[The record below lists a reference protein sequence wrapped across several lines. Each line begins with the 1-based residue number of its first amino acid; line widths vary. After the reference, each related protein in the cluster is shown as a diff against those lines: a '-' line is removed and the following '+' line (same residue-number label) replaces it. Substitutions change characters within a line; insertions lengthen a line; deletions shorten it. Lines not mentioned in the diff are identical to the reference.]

1 MLEPNIATDAL
12 QSGKNQCVE
21 CLISILSARIRGELG
36 LPEILQVAVNGLR
49 LLLKCDR
56 VVVYQFQP
64 SQNGIYQF
72 QPSQNGIVVA
82 ESHSAQAISLINQQI
97 VDNCFH
103 NENLKNF
110 LCGKTSAIDDIYAA
124 GLNHCYLK
132 FLERF
137 SVQSVLVVPILIR
150 DRKDA
155 ITPYF
160 QGFVDDQTNPDQ
172 CLWGLLIAHQCDAPR
187 HWQSEDLELLDMV
200 TDQVAI
206 SIQQMLSQKQSES
219 TLLDRDERFRQLAE
233 NIQQVFYLTDIHNA
247 EVLYISRNYEK
258 VWGRSCQSLYDH
270 PESYMQTVHP
280 DDREIIINHYRQ
292 QQLGEERSA
301 EYRIIR
307 PDGEIR
313 WILDSAF
320 PIRNQ
325 NGDVYR
331 ISGIA
336 DDITD
341 RKNIELALNQLNQSL
356 ELKIAERTFE
366 LIQLNQELESRV
378 LRRTA
383 ELQKAL
389 EVIQDLNQNLEIK
402 VGERTEE
409 LQNQLTMIEA
419 SSDGI
424 AIINQQG
431 AYIYVNP
438 AYLKMF
444 DYRDPCGLIG
454 KNWRMFFDVEEIQR
468 IEQEIFPCISEN
480 KSWYG
485 ESKPRRLDGST
496 FVQELS
502 LTKAHNGMI
511 CVCRDATDWVLM
523 EEGIRQA
530 LIKEKELNRLRSSFV
545 EIASHEFRTPLTVIS
560 SSAAILKTYSDSLS
574 EDRKKSHFDNI
585 QSSVEQMVSL
595 IDDVLMIDRAETNK
609 LRFNPELTE
618 LVSFCRNI
626 AEELQLNTK
635 THQIIFDAWQN
646 DLTNQT
652 LTTLEVQC
660 DRKLLRQILNNLL
673 SNAIKYSPQGGPIHF
688 DLFTEANNLVLKV
701 QDQGIGIP
709 SDAKTQLF
717 DSFYRAKNVGT
728 IAGTGLGLAIVK
740 KCVVA
745 HQGIISEDS
754 QEGAGATFTVTIPII
769 KEDYFKA

>member
-1 MLEPNIATDAL
+1 M
-12 QSGKNQCVE
+12 
-21 CLISILSARIRGELG
+21 
-36 LPEILQVAVNGLR
+36 
-49 LLLKCDR
+49 
-56 VVVYQFQP
+56 
-64 SQNGIYQF
+64 
-72 QPSQNGIVVA
+72 
-82 ESHSAQAISLINQQI
+82 
-97 VDNCFH
+97 
-103 NENLKNF
+103 
-110 LCGKTSAIDDIYAA
+110 
-124 GLNHCYLK
+124 
-132 FLERF
+132 
-137 SVQSVLVVPILIR
+137 
-150 DRKDA
+150 
-155 ITPYF
+155 
-160 QGFVDDQTNPDQ
+160 
-172 CLWGLLIAHQCDAPR
+172 
-187 HWQSEDLELLDMV
+187 
-200 TDQVAI
+200 
-206 SIQQMLSQKQSES
+206 
-219 TLLDRDERFRQLAE
+219 
-233 NIQQVFYLTDIHNA
+233 
-247 EVLYISRNYEK
+247 
-258 VWGRSCQSLYDH
+258 
-270 PESYMQTVHP
+270 
-280 DDREIIINHYRQ
+280 
-292 QQLGEERSA
+292 
-301 EYRIIR
+301 
-307 PDGEIR
+307 
-313 WILDSAF
+313 
-320 PIRNQ
+320 
-325 NGDVYR
+325 
-331 ISGIA
+331 
-336 DDITD
+336 
-341 RKNIELALNQLNQSL
+341 
-356 ELKIAERTFE
+356 
-366 LIQLNQELESRV
+366 
-378 LRRTA
+378 
-383 ELQKAL
+383 
-389 EVIQDLNQNLEIK
+389 
-402 VGERTEE
+402 
-409 LQNQLTMIEA
+409 QNQLTMIEA

-502 LTKAHNGMI
+502 LTKVHNGMI

-769 KEDYFKA
+769 KEDYYKA

>member
-1 MLEPNIATDAL
+1 MLEPNIAIDAL
-12 QSGKNQCVE
+12 QGSKNQCVE

-36 LPEILQVAVNGLR
+36 LPEILQVTVNGLR

-56 VVVYQFQP
+56 IVVYQFQR
-64 SQNGIYQF
+64 SQNGI
-72 QPSQNGIVVA
+72 IVA

-103 NENLKNF
+103 NENLKDF
-110 LCGKTSAIDDIYAA
+110 LCGKTIAIDDIYAA
-124 GLNHCYLK
+124 GLNPCYLK
-132 FLERF
+132 LLERF
-137 SVQSVLVVPILIR
+137 AVQAMLVVPILIR

-172 CLWGLLIAHQCDAPR
+172 CLWGLLIAHQCNAPR
-187 HWQSEDLELLDMV
+187 HWQSEDLDFLDMV

-206 SIQQMLSQKQSES
+206 AIQQMLIQKQAES
-219 TLLDRDERFRQLAE
+219 VILDRDERFRQLAE

-280 DDREIIINHYRQ
+280 DDREIIINHYRH

-301 EYRIIR
+301 EYRIVR

-341 RKNIELALNQLNQSL
+341 RKNIELALEKFNADDIASCKDIELALNQLNQSL
-356 ELKIAERTFE
+356 ELKISERTFE

-378 LRRTA
+378 IKRTA

-389 EVIQDLNQNLEIK
+389 EIIQDLNQNLEIK
-402 VGERTEE
+402 VGERTQE

-438 AYLKMF
+438 AYVKMF

-454 KNWRMFFDVEEIQR
+454 KNWQMFFDIEEIER

-502 LTKAHNGMI
+502 LTKVHNGMI
-511 CVCRDATDWVLM
+511 CVCRDATDRVLM
-523 EEGIRQA
+523 EEGVRQA
-530 LIKEKELNRLRSSFV
+530 LIKEQELNRLRSSFV

-560 SSAAILKTYSDSLS
+560 SSAAILATYSDRLS

-595 IDDVLMIDRAETNK
+595 IDDVLMIDQSETNK

-618 LVSFCRNI
+618 LVSF
-626 AEELQLNTK
+626 
-635 THQIIFDAWQN
+635 
-646 DLTNQT
+646 
-652 LTTLEVQC
+652 
-660 DRKLLRQILNNLL
+660 
-673 SNAIKYSPQGGPIHF
+673 
-688 DLFTEANNLVLKV
+688 
-701 QDQGIGIP
+701 
-709 SDAKTQLF
+709 
-717 DSFYRAKNVGT
+717 
-728 IAGTGLGLAIVK
+728 
-740 KCVVA
+740 
-745 HQGIISEDS
+745 
-754 QEGAGATFTVTIPII
+754 
-769 KEDYFKA
+769 